1 MRIRVQRFVHRQ
13 TLVIKRSLI
22 RYRRSARSRHERG
35 PLASRLRNWLNRSG
49 CFRFQREPVA
59 RGIAIGLLVGLT
71 PTVGFQ
77 TSLMLLGCLLVGGNF
92 PAAFSVSWVSNP
104 LTLPPLY
111 WLFHEIGEQLF
122 GGWLSTVIKG
132 TGWIDGALIDLLGMA
147 LGSLV
152 LAIPVAVIGYLT
164 TLGAAVVIHR
174 RRHRAREQR
183 RTLAR
188 LPRATVRRHSPG
200 ASSDLQKQ
208 DQSGGQDS
216 EK

>member
-1 MRIRVQRFVHRQ
+1 
-13 TLVIKRSLI
+13 VIKRSLI
-22 RYRRSARSRHERG
+22 RFRRSARSRHEQG
-35 PLASRLRNWLNRSG
+35 PGGSRMRDWLSRSG

-59 RGIAIGLLVGLT
+59 RGIAVGLLVGLT

-111 WLFHEIGEQLF
+111 WLFHEIGDQLF

-132 TGWIDGALIDLLGMA
+132 TGWVDEALIDLLGTA

-152 LAIPVAVIGYLT
+152 LAIPVAVVGYLT
-164 TLGAAVVIHR
+164 TLGAAEVFHR

-183 RTLAR
+183 RVLAR
-188 LPRATVRRHSPG
+188 LPRATRQHSLSLRSG
-200 ASSDLQKQ
+200 SDLQKQ
-208 DQSGGQDS
+208 DQNGGQGS
-216 EK
+216 EE